1 MMQGLLKRIIV
12 WGLLS
17 LSGYTATAQ
26 TQHPRCPQSGK
37 GYGIAGAAASLTG
50 CPFSATIES
59 ESTQTLADGTHIES
73 KFKAL
78 VYRDSA
84 GRIRYEMYPPT
95 DPAKDF
101 PEAPNMIHIFDPVA
115 GFWYI
120 LTPEPAVASRHR
132 LDDPATSLEQDKKS
146 QHSSPPVSAS
156 VHTPN
161 PEPAVE
167 QLGSQLMEGLSVTG
181 RKITTTILAGA
192 EGNDRVLTLMTE
204 IWESSVMGVTLL
216 KKSSD
221 PRSGDLVRRMTNL
234 RETEPDAALF
244 QVPPDYMIRER

>member
-1 MMQGLLKRIIV
+1 MNSARSLVRSQGKIV
-12 WGLLS
+12 LISIAVTLVLGGCGGGS
-17 LSGYTATAQ
+17 LF
-26 TQHPRCPQSGK
+26 
-37 GYGIAGAAASLTG
+37 TG

-59 ESTQTLADGTHIES
+59 ESTQTLADGTHVQR
-73 KFKAL
+73 KFKSL
-78 VYRDSA
+78 LYRDSA
-84 GRIRYEMYPPT
+84 GRIRYEMFAPT
-95 DPAKDF
+95 DPDREF

-132 LDDPATSLEQDKKS
+132 LDDPATSLEQDNKP
-146 QHSSPPVSAS
+146 QHSSAPAPVSAS
-156 VHTPN
+156 VRTPN
-161 PEPAVE
+161 PEPVVE
-167 QLGSQLMEGLSVTG
+167 RLGSQLMEGFSVTG
-181 RKITTTILAGA
+181 RKITTTIPAGA
-192 EGNDRVLTLMTE
+192 EGNDRVLTLVTE

-234 RETEPDAALF
+234 KETEPDAALF